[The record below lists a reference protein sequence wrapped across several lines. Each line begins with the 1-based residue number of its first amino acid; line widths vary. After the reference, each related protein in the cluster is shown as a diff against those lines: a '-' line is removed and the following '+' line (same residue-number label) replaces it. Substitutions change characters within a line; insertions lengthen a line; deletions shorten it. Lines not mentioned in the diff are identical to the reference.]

1 MADTGATAFD
11 IEYFAFKKKQ
21 LTDIRPVPLKTR
33 WLTPAGLCV
42 SIRTPTKKVKCIG
55 FHAQRAIT

>member
-21 LTDIRPVPLKTR
+21 VTDIRPVPLKTR
-33 WLTPAGLCV
+33 WLTP
-42 SIRTPTKKVKCIG
+42 K
-55 FHAQRAIT
+55 

>member
-11 IEYFAFKKKQ
+11 IEYFAFKKKH

-33 WLTPAGLCV
+33 WLTPAGLCISKRKFGAFSSRPSAV
-42 SIRTPTKKVKCIG
+42 R
-55 FHAQRAIT
+55 